1 MIIQGKECDT
11 TALTRRLFLTVLLV
25 PALLGLSACSSTP
38 ETAPGPDYSNSPPGK
53 LLAVFLDNEA
63 SLGAVKFTFSGDLQL
78 ESGGSHRFRGACGY
92 TNCAD
97 LRIQLLGPL
106 GVTLLDYMNVD
117 GVAVLVTNQLT
128 PEGDEDALQG
138 LLDLMEVFTL
148 ALVDRCRHPEGG
160 DGGIHSLDSS
170 RFVFAGR
177 KGSEIRFSLDRA
189 GAVLLQ
195 QHVSKGSLP
204 ESLIEYSGYGW
215 SDDYWM
221 PGEIGIQSPDMP
233 VSITMEISKWTIKAN
248 LPAGF
253 FRVP

>member
-1 MIIQGKECDT
+1 M
-11 TALTRRLFLTVLLV
+11 
-25 PALLGLSACSSTP
+25 
-38 ETAPGPDYSNSPPGK
+38 
-53 LLAVFLDNEA
+53 
-63 SLGAVKFTFSGDLQL
+63 GAVKFTFSGDLQL

-117 GVAVLVTNQLT
+117 GAAILVTNQLT
-128 PEGDEDALQG
+128 PEGDVDALQG

-148 ALVDRCRHPEGG
+148 GLVDRCRHSQGG
-160 DGGIHSLDSS
+160 DGGIRSLDSS
-170 RFVFAGR
+170 SFVFAGR

-189 GAVLLQ
+189 EAVMLQ
-195 QHVSKGSLP
+195 QHVSNGTLP

-215 SDDYWM
+215 SDGYRV
-221 PGEIGIQSPDMP
+221 PGEIAIQGPDMP
-233 VSITMEISKWTIKAN
+233 VSITMEIGKWTSNAN
-248 LPAGF
+248 LPDSF